1 MQEAQDHLKKLVNDA
16 QHGKTML
23 ILDEN
28 DRAVQLVPV
37 VATAKPRKAGSARG
51 QIKMTSDFDPTRCS
65 LMTGCKLRMGACF
78 GGGFGRMA
86 RSKSISM
93 FTTWTRS

>member
-1 MQEAQDHLKKLVNDA
+1 MAQQYSLRDAQDRLKKLVDDA
-16 QHGKTML
+16 QHGKTVL

-51 QIKMTSDFDPTRCS
+51 QIKMTSDFDAPLS
-65 LMTGCKLRMGACF
+65 DF
-78 GGGFGRMA
+78 GEYME
-86 RSKSISM
+86 
-93 FTTWTRS
+93 